1 MDAARLQ
8 WGADHA
14 VKTGIARI
22 ARIVQH
28 DLVDRRVDEQL
39 PVHAL
44 LIRGGQLRHGDEQRA
59 RAVRPGQSLERGAH
73 HGLRAGSVEVDDI
86 HIQRRERGHRLF
98 HRVRDVVQL
107 EVEKDPMA
115 ARVDLAHDVRPFGIK
130 QLHADLHK
138 RLLVLK
144 EVEKCERLFPAV
156 KIQRND
162 NVLTHDVLLL

>member
-8 WGADHA
+8 RGADHA
-14 VKTGIARI
+14 VKPGLARI
-22 ARIVQH
+22 ACIVQH
-28 DLVDRRVDEQL
+28 DLVDRRVDEQFL
-39 PVHAL
+39 LHAL

-59 RAVRPGQSLERGAH
+59 RAVRPGQSLERGTH

-98 HRVRDVVQL
+98 DRVRDVVQL
-107 EVEKDPMA
+107 EVEKDLVA
-115 ARVDLAHDVRPFGIK
+115 ARADLAHDVRPFGIK

-144 EVEKCERLFPAV
+144 TVEKRERLFPAV
-156 KIQRND
+156 KIQRDD